1 MSADHL
7 PTTTTPVAAPAP
19 PAAMSPFVKFAIA
32 AAVVGALVIGAWL
45 YGRTSTAPDR
55 DAADRTRL
63 RMMLLESRT
72 QVLDAQLSLYTT
84 NFGNAAQHLEYA
96 KPPLAA
102 ASVELRRLDF
112 DDLATKADGA
122 LEQVT
127 TARDLA
133 AKLSLDAN
141 SKAGEASRLLGEV
154 LSALPR

>member
-1 MSADHL
+1 MSADDPTIL
-7 PTTTTPVAAPAP
+7 PVPAAAP
-19 PAAMSPFVKFAIA
+19 PAKMSPIA
-32 AAVVGALVIGAWL
+32 KAGIALAVVVLLVVGAWL
-45 YGRTSTAPDR
+45 YGRSSTAPDR
-55 DAADRTRL
+55 DAADRTLL
-63 RMMLLESRT
+63 RMMLLESRA
-72 QVLDAQLSLYTT
+72 QVLDAQISLYST

-122 LEQVT
+122 LQQVT

-141 SKAGEASRLLGEV
+141 SKAGEASRLLGDV
-154 LSALPR
+154 LSSLPR

>member
-7 PTTTTPVAAPAP
+7 PTTTTPVPAAP
-19 PAAMSPFVKFAIA
+19 PAAMSPIAKYAIA
-32 AAVVGALVIGAWL
+32 LAVVLLLVAGAWF
-45 YGRTSTAPDR
+45 YGWSSGAPDR

-72 QVLDAQLSLYTT
+72 QVLDAQLSLYTA

-102 ASVELRRLDF
+102 ASVDLRRLDF